1 MTRRKRVGR
10 AEWVIGSFHIFIELV
25 LTWMSDLKDWLT
37 YSSEKR
43 NKKVGKSWQRFS
55 VIFVDVLL
63 VGIIRQAAD
72 VDLAFWI
79 HPGTHGGCLLWLL
92 LSEIGYL

>member
-1 MTRRKRVGR
+1 MGHRVITLF
-10 AEWVIGSFHIFIELV
+10 IGLVQTWIF
-25 LTWMSDLKDWLT
+25 DLKDWLT
-37 YSSEKR
+37 YSSKKR

-63 VGIIRQAAD
+63 VGIIRQAAN

-79 HPGTHGGCLLWLL
+79 HPGTHCGCLLWLL

>member
-1 MTRRKRVGR
+1 MGHRVISLF
-10 AEWVIGSFHIFIELV
+10 IGLV
-25 LTWMSDLKDWLT
+25 LTWIFDLKDWLT
-37 YSSEKR
+37 YSSKKR

-55 VIFVDVLL
+55 VIIVDVLL

-79 HPGTHGGCLLWLL
+79 HPGTHCGCLF
-92 LSEIGYL
+92 